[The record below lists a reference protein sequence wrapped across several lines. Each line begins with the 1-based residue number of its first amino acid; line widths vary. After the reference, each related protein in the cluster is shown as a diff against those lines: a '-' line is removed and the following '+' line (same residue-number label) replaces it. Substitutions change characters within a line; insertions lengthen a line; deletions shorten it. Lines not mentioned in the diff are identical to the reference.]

1 MIMPDSVE
9 TKKRSS
15 KPAASAHGK
24 DKVLPAKPVTGEVDH
39 AALAREIIAKFPKIL
54 AALGR

>member
-15 KPAASAHGK
+15 KPEASARGK
-24 DKVLPAKPVTGEVDH
+24 DKVRRAKPVTGEVDH
-39 AALAREIIAKFPKIL
+39 AALAREIIAKFPRIL
-54 AALGR
+54 AALAK